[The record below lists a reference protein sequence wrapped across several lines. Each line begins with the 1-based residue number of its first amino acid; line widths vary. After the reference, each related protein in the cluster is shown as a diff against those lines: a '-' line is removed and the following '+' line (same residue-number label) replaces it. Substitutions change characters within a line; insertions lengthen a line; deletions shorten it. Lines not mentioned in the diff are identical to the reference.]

1 MEAVRLRAMC
11 GRGLQGMM
19 CGSRLLWAATS
30 RGLKQ
35 RIRLVA
41 VPASCS
47 RCLSEQHGRSM
58 VSSDTGIALIT

>member
-1 MEAVRLRAMC
+1 MI
-11 GRGLQGMM
+11 